1 MWSRV
6 PDRLRDGDAVT
17 LRRRLARRFER
28 VVLGTVMSMIAF
40 IIERRILKAI
50 RGAGRQ
56 PP

>member
-17 LRRRLARRFER
+17 LGRRLARRFER

-56 PP
+56 AS

>member
-1 MWSRV
+1 V
-6 PDRLRDGDAVT
+6 PDHLRGSDAVA

-56 PP
+56 PR

>member
-1 MWSRV
+1 
-6 PDRLRDGDAVT
+6 VT
-17 LRRRLARRFER
+17 LRHRVARGFER

-50 RGAGRQ
+50 RGTGRQ